1 VGIAGNG
8 TVEKMAR
15 KTSSAR
21 RKRTDLPIDVDL
33 ILRGLEDF
41 LNATDELGR
50 KPCSAKYGVYA
61 FYDYDG
67 EPIYVGQT
75 KERLRVRI
83 RRHMSNQRTDA
94 VAMRVLDPLEVA
106 EIGVWPFWEFEG
118 ASGEGEAGR
127 EIDRFLNAAEYTLY
141 RKVISESSIG
151 RVLNEKVP
159 AVHEEIQ
166 LPPVFRGSIV
176 PEDLRVR
183 LEHPDLRIARRSQKI
198 AELAGIISQ
207 RNVSVGLR
215 NTLVTQAERLLSL
228 ARERYLEIAAE
239 KTPDELESET
249 IGTDPGS

>member
-1 VGIAGNG
+1 
-8 TVEKMAR
+8 MAR
-15 KTSSAR
+15 KTPGAR
-21 RKRTDLPIDVDL
+21 RKRTDLPNDVDL
-33 ILRGLEDF
+33 ILRGLEEF
-41 LNATDELGR
+41 LNSTDELGR

-106 EIGVWPFWEFEG
+106 EIGVWPFWDFEG
-118 ASGEGEAGR
+118 VSGEGESGKV
-127 EIDRFLNAAEYTLY
+127 IDRILNAAEYTLY
-141 RKVISESSIG
+141 RRVVAESTIG

-159 AVHEEIQ
+159 AVHDEIQ
-166 LPPVFRGSIV
+166 LPPAYRGPIV
-176 PEDLRVR
+176 PDDLRVR
-183 LEHPDLRIARRSQKI
+183 LEHPDLRIARRAQKI

-228 ARERYLEIAAE
+228 AQDRYLEVAAD
-239 KTPDELESET
+239 KTPQELAYET
-249 IGTDPGS
+249 TGGDQDG